1 MVSKVWQLKE
11 EIIVDM
17 LSNDNIN
24 LFKELVSLTYGTE
37 EEIDRRSK
45 EHKLY
50 SIIIIKPVEQVND
63 TIIEHYSMELKGIG
77 ISNSTWDETL
87 WAFRATV
94 NGTAIQKIKEKG
106 FIVLLDRKIEVVPLS
121 SPP

>member
-1 MVSKVWQLKE
+1 M
-11 EIIVDM
+11 DM

-24 LFKELVSLTYGTE
+24 LFKELVTLTYGTE
-37 EEIDRRSK
+37 EEIDRRAK

-77 ISNSTWDETL
+77 INNSTWDETL

-94 NGTAIQKIKEKG
+94 NGTAIEKIKEKG